1 MILTTVA
8 IVAQASS
15 LSTSLATPL
24 QDAQVWFA
32 ALQQGRLAHPDE
44 LNADMTQA
52 MTPEALANTASLLRD
67 TGTPKSFEQ
76 VQTSAV
82 QSVTIYVFKITFA
95 SAPALNFIYTLDAG
109 GKIAG
114 LRFIP
119 AQ

>member
-8 IVAQASS
+8 IVAQAPGATAP
-15 LSTSLATPL
+15 LTTPL
-24 QDAQVWFA
+24 EDAKAWFA
-32 ALQQGRLAHPDE
+32 ALQQGRLANPAE
-44 LNADMTQA
+44 LNAEMTQA
-52 MTPEALANTASLLRD
+52 MTPQALENTAQLLKD
-67 TGTPKSFEQ
+67 TGAPKSFEQ

-95 SAPALNFIYTLDAG
+95 SAPTLNFIYTLDAS

>member
-8 IVAQASS
+8 IVAQAPAA
-15 LSTSLATPL
+15 TLATPL
-24 QDAQVWFA
+24 QDAKAWFA
-32 ALQQGRLAHPDE
+32 ALQQGKLANPDQ

-52 MTPEALANTASLLRD
+52 MTPEALANTASLLKD
-67 TGTPKSFEQ
+67 TGTPRSFEQ

-95 SAPALNFIYTLDAG
+95 SAPALNFIYTLDAS